1 MTRIEIQDAT
11 PLREDETILDAVGAL
26 RDSGLPALPVVD
38 ANGRLRGLFGERE
51 FFQALF
57 PGYVGELGYA
67 GFVQGRLD
75 DVLEK
80 RAGCGAER
88 VSKHMNTEHVSVQ
101 EDFSD
106 VGVAEIFLHH
116 RVLVVP
122 VERAGRPIGVI
133 TRMAFFG
140 RLADRFLERSAQ

>member
-1 MTRIEIQDAT
+1 MTRIEIQAAE
-11 PLREDETILDAVGAL
+11 PLREDDRIADAVRAL

-38 ANGRLRGLFGERE
+38 GEGKLTGLFGERE

-75 DVLEK
+75 DALEK
-80 RAGCGAER
+80 RAACAAEP
-88 VSKHMNTEHVSVQ
+88 VADHMNTEHVSVE

-106 VGVAEIFLHH
+106 VGVAEVFLHH
-116 RVLVVP
+116 RVLIVP
-122 VERAGRPIGVI
+122 VERDGRPIGVV
-133 TRMAFFG
+133 TRSAFFA
-140 RLADRFLERSAQ
+140 RLADRFLERTAQ